1 MRYKGIFVWLM
12 ILWLPLDLLGNDI
25 THDIIVERGMIVSQG
40 RQGVSTRIRG
50 VLEKLT
56 PSGTLVKKGDFLFR
70 LDTSALQIR
79 HDEMKEAL
87 SRQAQEI
94 EEKKESMRE
103 KVDLYNLKAKWLKA
117 RVGHHQLEVDL
128 AVQPLPKEEERVA
141 SIPIEITKIKLDE
154 AQEEL
159 DRQKRLIEAGF
170 AAESSLTPKELRLNS
185 LRLQLLKDRQS
196 LELIKRG
203 ISLEERLEL
212 EVKLKTARD
221 EMNRQQ
227 AEHDHEMK
235 VLASQLKELEVK
247 YQHEKVQLDVVIQ
260 NLKHT
265 DVYAEKDGV
274 WVLKKYRDW
283 WRGGVWRDMHLGKSV
298 GEYQVLGDLIDPDVL
313 SIQIKLHE
321 SDRKKIKLDQRCS
334 IRFPALSGQRVDGR
348 LSSISK
354 IAKDR
359 LDLSENGEEVEL
371 SHYGLFEV
379 YITPEV
385 LLPDLKPGMS
395 AIVTIPISEDT

>member
-1 MRYKGIFVWLM
+1 MRRFCVTIF
-12 ILWLPLDLLGNDI
+12 ILALTSSTYLSASELS
-25 THDIIVERGMIVSQG
+25 HDILVERGMIVSQG

-50 VLEKLT
+50 IIEKLT
-56 PSGTLVKKGDFLFR
+56 PSGTLVKEGDFLFK

-79 HDEMKEAL
+79 HDEMREAL
-87 SRQAQEI
+87 DRQVQEI
-94 EEKKESMRE
+94 EEKKDSMRE
-103 KVDLYNLKAKWLKA
+103 KEDLYTLKEKWLKA
-117 RVGHHQLEVDL
+117 KVEHHQLEYNL
-128 AVQPLPKEEERVA
+128 AIRPLLKDEERIA
-141 SIPIEITKIKLDE
+141 SIPIEITKLKLDE
-154 AQEEL
+154 AQEGL
-159 DRQKRLIEAGF
+159 DRQNRLIEAGF
-170 AAESSLTPKELRLNS
+170 ASPSSLTPKELRLNS
-185 LRLQLLKDRQS
+185 LRLQLLKDQQS
-196 LELIKRG
+196 LELLRKG
-203 ISLEERLEL
+203 TSLEERLEL
-212 EVKLKTARD
+212 EVKLKAARG

-227 AEHDHEMK
+227 AEHNHEMK

-247 YQHEKVQLDVVIQ
+247 YEHEKVQLEVVTE
-260 NLKHT
+260 NLKYT
-265 DVYAEKDGV
+265 DARAAKDGV

-298 GEYQVLGDLIDPDVL
+298 SEYQVLGDLIDPNVL

-334 IRFPALSGQRVDGR
+334 LRFPALSGQRVDGR